1 MSEIPFSLEI
11 VINSTIQVWQCT
23 LHSLWSCSE
32 TASRCDSQITYLSK
46 EMAVW
51 HKICVRWIVIE
62 CNFPQKS
69 NFVVPGFIW
78 GLFPTFYFIFTLPQ
92 ILFKVI
98 SLMVGTLS
106 QDHYNDV
113 HLRGISIE
121 KWWTFKYIGNTILT
135 IFLVWQLTQHK
146 RTCECFHD
154 RHESQSGSVW
164 GQRIWLTARI
174 TMIFT
179 SICVLLE
186 SYWQI
191 ISISK
196 ITFTKLKVWEKLWV
210 F

>member
-51 HKICVRWIVIE
+51 HKLCVRWIVIE
-62 CNFPQKS
+62 CNFPQ
-69 NFVVPGFIW
+69 NPI
-78 GLFPTFYFIFTLPQ
+78 LYFLASCDDFFLPF
-92 ILFKVI
+92 ILFSP
-98 SLMVGTLS
+98 SLKCFSRVFLWWLE
-106 QDHYNDV
+106 HWPKIV
-113 HLRGISIE
+113 HLKGILIE
-121 KWWTFKYIGNTILT
+121 KWWTFTYIVKITFT
-135 IFLVWQLTQHK
+135 IFLVWQLSQYK
-146 RTCECFHD
+146 RTWECFPD
-154 RHESQSGSVW
+154 RHERQSGSVW